1 MPKTASRS
9 ARRGQGGRPATVT
22 PELEQHIERTAA
34 SFAEAT
40 VRAMAALPDGISIDQ
55 TGQNGGEGEQAPKP
69 RNRAQR
75 RAEQRAER
83 TLLADIERRNRNQL
97 MPHYITAGL
106 VGLAQVVHA
115 LAAQAHAAGVAAVVT
130 GLACAAAGA
139 AGHVLLRRREHL
151 LAEWTLWSGLLT
163 AAMSLWMVSAVI
175 SGFTW
180 GSLAVALAGD
190 YAFGARWWAANRHPE
205 AVEPEAEPEPEVAPV
220 EVDES
225 LLALYPRRW
234 ADYLGGTGCILAGSQ
249 LVSGEPFKHGIEYIL
264 RLHPGK
270 HDLDMVRANMSKIAS
285 GLGHPQTKLTVDPY
299 EENPALA
306 RFRVVTHSPVAAD
319 VYFHGPQ
326 YDDGQIVLGP
336 YIDGLGD
343 AVWRLYTDNS
353 IWGGLIVGGTGSG
366 KSRLIDVIALTALY
380 TGYTYVIH
388 VDGQDGMSCPQLWEH
403 AQERYGADDAEY
415 ALRRLIAM
423 QQYRQRN
430 RHGGGHGFNPAP
442 EYPGIL
448 VIVDEAHV
456 VVTKENAEK
465 WAKLAREARK
475 VGIAVI
481 MADQDGSLE
490 TFKKSVLRGSLRAG
504 NAVGLRTDERS
515 QGQILAHGQFN
526 LHDLPAIPG
535 YGHTL
540 GEVARHAPF
549 KNRWVPTREDA
560 AKREAKG
567 KPLPQGLRL
576 VEDWY
581 EQAPKIA
588 LDHGTL
594 HAGNRA
600 RRDGLAAAPATTP
613 AAMPAPAAAQ
623 AAPSTAQGDAT
634 PRPMRMV
641 LPTVPKLRGTDG
653 ANTPTSP
660 TPAATATPAVPD
672 AAGSEQLGM
681 ELSESEQRVLAA
693 IRAGHTQ
700 PSTIAEHVGLTRQR
714 VGALLGTLAGKEL
727 VTKTGSGPAV
737 RYEATTAAA

>member
-1 MPKTASRS
+1 MPKTASRP
-9 ARRGQGGRPATVT
+9 APHGQSGRPATVT

-40 VRAMAALPDGISIDQ
+40 MRAMAALPDDASIDQ
-55 TGQNGGEGEQAPKP
+55 TTRGDAREESAPPKP

-75 RAEQRAER
+75 RAEQRVER
-83 TLLADIERRNRNQL
+83 KLLSDIERRNRKQL

-106 VGLAQVVHA
+106 LGLAQVVHS
-115 LAAQAHAAGVAAVVT
+115 LAAQAHAVGVAAMLTGVACGAAGVAT
-130 GLACAAAGA
+130 
-139 AGHVLLRRREHL
+139 HVWLRRREHL
-151 LAEWTLWSGLLT
+151 LSEWTLWSGLL
-163 AAMSLWMVSAVI
+163 AAATSLWMVSAVV
-175 SGFTW
+175 SGFGW
-180 GSLAVALAGD
+180 GSLALALAGD

-205 AVEPEAEPEPEVAPV
+205 AVEPVPATEPEAAPV
-220 EVDES
+220 EVDAS
-225 LLALYPRRW
+225 LLAHFPRRW
-234 ADYLGGTGCILAGSQ
+234 AQYLGAPGCILAGSQ
-249 LVSGEPFKHGIEYIL
+249 LVSGEPFEHGIEYIL
-264 RLHPGK
+264 RLLPGK
-270 HDLDMVRANMSKIAS
+270 QDLDSVRANMSKIAS
-285 GLGHPQTKLTVDPY
+285 GLGHPETKLTVDPY
-299 EENPALA
+299 GENPDLV
-306 RFRVVTHSPVAAD
+306 RFRVVTNSPVAGD

-326 YDDGQIVLGP
+326 FDDGKIVLGP

-380 TGYTYVIH
+380 TGCTYVIH

-403 AQERYGADDAEY
+403 AQERYGADDADY

-430 RHGGGHGFNPAP
+430 RRSGGHGFNPASD
-442 EYPGIL
+442 YPGIL

-540 GEVARHAPF
+540 GEAARHAPF

-560 AKREAKG
+560 AKGEAKG
-567 KPLPQGLRL
+567 KALPAELRL

-581 EQAPKIA
+581 EQAPKIR
-588 LDHGTL
+588 LDHGT
-594 HAGNRA
+594 HYAGDQV
-600 RRDGLAAAPATTP
+600 RRKGAFAAAAVATAPAT
-613 AAMPAPAAAQ
+613 APATGYRSEQ
-623 AAPSTAQGDAT
+623 DDTAL
-634 PRPMRMV
+634 RPTRMV
-641 LPTVPKLRGTDG
+641 LPTVSKPRGTDG
-653 ANTPTSP
+653 ANTPTG
-660 TPAATATPAVPD
+660 PAEAVQAPAVGEQQP
-672 AAGSEQLGM
+672 GSALP
-681 ELSESEQRVLAA
+681 ESEQRVLDA
-693 IRAGHTQ
+693 ILAGHTQ
-700 PSTIAEHVGLTRQR
+700 PGAIAEHVGLSRQR
-714 VGALLGTLAGKEL
+714 VGALLGALAGKDL
-727 VTKTGSGPAV
+727 VTKTGNGPAV
-737 RYEATTAAA
+737 RYEAATAAA

>member
-1 MPKTASRS
+1 M
-9 ARRGQGGRPATVT
+9 T
-22 PELEQHIERTAA
+22 PELQQHIERTAA

-40 VRAMAALPDGISIDQ
+40 MQAMAALPEDASVDQ
-55 TGQNGGEGEQAPKP
+55 TVRGAADDATNAAQP

-75 RAEQRAER
+75 RAAQRSER
-83 TLLADIERRNRNQL
+83 KLLAELERRNRKQL
-97 MPHYITAGL
+97 MPHYIAAGL
-106 VGLAQVVHA
+106 LGLAQVVHS
-115 LAAQAHAAGVAAVVT
+115 LAIQAQAAGVAAVVT
-130 GLACAAAGA
+130 GLACATAGA
-139 AGHVLLRRREHL
+139 VGHVWLRRREHA
-151 LAEWTLWSGLLT
+151 LAEWTLWSALLT
-163 AAMSLWMVSAVI
+163 TATSLWMVIAVTA
-175 SGFTW
+175 GVTW
-180 GSLAVALAGD
+180 GSLALALAGD

-205 AVEPEAEPEPEVAPV
+205 AVEPAPETELAPV

-225 LLALYPRRW
+225 MLALYPRRW
-234 ADYLGGTGCILAGSQ
+234 AEYLGGSGCVLAGSQ
-249 LVSGEPFKHGIEYIL
+249 LVSGEPFEHGIEYVL
-264 RLHPGK
+264 RLRPGK
-270 HDLDMVRANMSKIAS
+270 HDLDMVRSNMSKIAS
-285 GLGHPQTKLTVDPY
+285 GLGHPETKLTVDPV

-306 RFRVVTHSPVAAD
+306 RFRVVTASPVAGD

-326 YDDGQIVLGP
+326 FVDGRIVLGP

-380 TGYTYVIH
+380 TACTYVIH

-430 RHGGGHGFNPAP
+430 RRGGGHGFNPSP
-442 EYPGIL
+442 DYPGIL

-456 VVTKENAEK
+456 VVTKDNADK

-515 QGQILAHGQFN
+515 QGQILSHGQFN

-540 GEVARHAPF
+540 GETARHAPF

-560 AKREAKG
+560 AKGASKG
-567 KPLPQGLRL
+567 KSFPKELLL

-581 EQAPKIA
+581 EQATKID
-588 LDHGTL
+588 LDHGTRA
-594 HAGNRA
+594 AGDRA
-600 RRDGLAAAPATTP
+600 RRDSIATPT
-613 AAMPAPAAAQ
+613 APAAAS
-623 AAPSTAQGDAT
+623 AAGTTAVTGHGGAT
-634 PRPMRMV
+634 PQPTRMV
-641 LPTVPKLRGTDG
+641 LPTVPKPRGTDG
-653 ANTPTSP
+653 AAAPNSAPVAPVAAASTPSP
-660 TPAATATPAVPD
+660 GP
-672 AAGSEQLGM
+672 
-681 ELSESEQRVLAA
+681 ELSDSEQRVLAA
-693 IRAGHTQ
+693 VRAGYAQ
-700 PSTIAEHVGLTRQR
+700 PGAIAEHVGLTRQR
-714 VGALLGTLAGKEL
+714 VGALLGALAGKEL

-737 RYEATTAAA
+737 RYEATTTAA